1 MMSLPKHLKSQGH
14 KLMVTLPYLS
24 TQLDFHYFLEF
35 YIFKILFSYFILP
48 QMISYFMN
56 YVFRIQNDAKL
67 TFSTVFEILI
77 HFIRHFRM
85 KRIYVF

>member
-1 MMSLPKHLKSQGH
+1 
-14 KLMVTLPYLS
+14 
-24 TQLDFHYFLEF
+24 
-35 YIFKILFSYFILP
+35 
-48 QMISYFMN
+48 MN